1 MTPFLLVGRRIQGTK
16 QGADCFCIDRRDCI
30 RCNGIQNLVR
40 NTDGDNMEFSAGG
53 RSVSCQQSGFR
64 CGESQCGIGD
74 HGVAGSR
81 FPIQPRGDVDA
92 DDRAAGAVDKIDPTS
107 DRFPCF
113 APDPG
118 TEETIDHQITV
129 LFQVICGK
137 TVFLYDVRRQFLICK
152 QRIAGKFFCGGSTVK
167 DDPVSAE
174 LFEQPGCDNEAV
186 APVVTAAGEDM
197 KATIHAVGQIKD
209 LISSRCSGRSHQPDP
224 GKKTGPD
231 RFSISQPHFT
241 GCEDFHVWSPKDS
254 ISLWNYSTNLAK
266 INKRAKKTEKNRKK
280 CCVNGETGVNC
291 HSFNF
296 SYLGSNNHGSF

>member
-16 QGADCFCIDRRDCI
+16 QGADRFRVDRRDCI

-40 NTDGDNMEFSAGG
+40 NTDGDNMEFPAGG

-64 CGESQCGIGD
+64 GGESQCGIGG
-74 HGVAGSR
+74 HRVAGSR

-118 TEETIDHQITV
+118 TEETIDHQIPITV
-129 LFQVICGK
+129 QIFCGK

-152 QRIAGKFFCGGSTVK
+152 QRIAGEFFFRGGTMK
-167 DDPVSAE
+167 EDPVSSK

-186 APVVTAAGEDM
+186 APVVSAAGEDM
-197 KATIHAVGQIKD
+197 KTPVHAVCQAED
-209 LISSRCSGRSHQPDP
+209 LFRCGVSGGLHQSDP
-224 GKKTGPD
+224 GKKPGPD
-231 RFSISQPHFT
+231 RFGVCLPHFT
-241 GCEDFHVWSPKDS
+241 GCKDFHVWSPKDS
-254 ISLWNYSTNLAK
+254 ISL
-266 INKRAKKTEKNRKK
+266 
-280 CCVNGETGVNC
+280 
-291 HSFNF
+291 
-296 SYLGSNNHGSF
+296 